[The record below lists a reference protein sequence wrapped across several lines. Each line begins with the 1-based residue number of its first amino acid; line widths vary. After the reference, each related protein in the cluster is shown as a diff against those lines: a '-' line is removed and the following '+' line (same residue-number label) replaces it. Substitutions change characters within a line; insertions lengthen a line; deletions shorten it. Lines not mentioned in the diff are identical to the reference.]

1 MNEYLE
7 ELAKLIDLSQSKP
20 LNEIVYEGLRKAIIG
35 GVIPAGERINEKVYS
50 DYMNIS
56 RTPIRNAID
65 KLKHEG
71 IIEHIPNYGVVVKR
85 VTIADAEEIYKIRI
99 ALDTLA
105 STTAMYQ
112 MTEENFREM
121 EELLAKTKLAND
133 QGEVQQVIQYF
144 SAFNSMIYRF
154 ARMPKLEVIVARLQQ
169 YLSRFRKISLY
180 DDQRRRNALEEHEQI
195 YQALRNKDE
204 ELVASIVRD
213 HLNTSKDFIIKE
225 IIRFEAERQ
234 DLIRD
239 IHEKTH

>member
-7 ELAKLIDLSQSKP
+7 QLSKLIDLSQNRP

-35 GVIPAGERINEKVYS
+35 GIIPAGERINEKVYS

-85 VTIADAEEIYKIRI
+85 VSVADAEEIYKIRT
-99 ALDTLA
+99 ALDILA
-105 STTAMYQ
+105 STTAMHQ

-121 EELLAKTKLAND
+121 EELLNKTKLAND
-133 QGEVQQVIQYF
+133 NGEVKEVIQYF
-144 SAFNSMIYRF
+144 SSFNSMIYRF
-154 ARMPKLEVIVARLQQ
+154 ARMPKLEIITDRLQQ

-180 DDQRRRNALEEHEQI
+180 DDERRSKAIEEHFKI
-195 YQALRNKDE
+195 YKYLKTKDE
-204 ELVASIVRD
+204 NLLAAVIRD
-213 HLNTSKDFIIKE
+213 HLNASKEFIIKE
-225 IIRFEAERQ
+225 IIRYEAERK
-234 DLIRD
+234 DLISD
-239 IHEKTH
+239 IYEKTH